1 MISKKRGTS
10 IQKFFITALEEYF
23 LDEYF
28 FDEYLSSFLSFI
40 FEEYFL
46 W

>member
-10 IQKFFITALEEYF
+10 IQKLLITALEEYF

-28 FDEYLSSFLSFI
+28 SDEYFSSFLSSI